1 LDVVNVAQEDKLSA
15 VLSEFAR
22 TLGTNFPIQGILD
35 HLVERIVEV
44 LPITAA
50 GVTLISEGMAP
61 RYVAAS
67 DESVL
72 RFEQLQIEIGQGP
85 CLLAFESGD
94 VVAAPDLREDDRFP
108 LFAPAA
114 VAAGLVAVFTFP
126 LRHGEGRLGAL
137 DLYRDAPGELAPH
150 DISSAQT
157 LADVAAAYLL
167 NAQARDEARA
177 TSDYFRHTAL
187 HDVLTGLPN
196 RLLLKQR
203 VEHAAQRAQRSHTNA
218 AILFVDLDRFKHVN
232 DAHGHQVGDDLLLA
246 VAGRLAGLVRP
257 GDTLARFSGD
267 EFVFLCE
274 DLYDAADAES
284 LAARIDESF
293 TNPFVLNGI
302 ELAVTASVGMAFAGP
317 GQDITEQLL
326 VDADIAMYQ
335 AKRKGGAGHEVFD
348 LRESLRTTDRVSM
361 ERDLRMAFGQD
372 GLDVAYQPI
381 VRCTDGQITGV
392 EALLRWTHPDRG
404 RVPPL
409 SMVAVA
415 EQSGLISDIGT
426 WVLER
431 SCRDRVRWLSE
442 HPATDLDLAVN
453 VSARQLMSPDFCTTV
468 AGVLARTGLDATS
481 LILEMTENIFIED
494 SERALSVLSDLK
506 DLGIRL
512 ALDDFGTGYSSLS
525 YLLRLPID
533 IVKIDKGFIAGIGHA
548 PAGAAIVAAVT
559 NLAHGLGL
567 SVTAEG
573 VETQSQRDA
582 IVAMECEFSQGFFYA
597 RPMSASAISAYL
609 GGPGRDPLHLP
620 VPIGT
625 ASSMR
630 ARASAPDQGLR
641 SSA

>member
-1 LDVVNVAQEDKLSA
+1 VVVVTQDDKLSS

-22 TLGTNFPIQGILD
+22 TLGTNFPIQRILD
-35 HLVERIVEV
+35 HLVERIVDV
-44 LPITAA
+44 LPVTAA

-85 CLLAFESGD
+85 CLVAFESGE
-94 VVAAPDLREDDRFP
+94 VVTVADLRTDTRFP

-126 LRHGEGRLGAL
+126 LRHGDGRLGAL
-137 DLYRDAPGELAPH
+137 DLYRDAAGELDPH
-150 DISSAQT
+150 DMSSAQT
-157 LADVAAAYLL
+157 LADVPAAYLL

-203 VEHAAQRAQRSHTNA
+203 VEHAAMRARRSHTNA

-246 VAGRLAGLVRP
+246 ASGRLAGLVRP

-284 LAARIDESF
+284 LASRIDESF
-293 TNPFVLNGI
+293 RDPFVLSGI

-335 AKRKGGAGHEVFD
+335 AKRKGGAGHQVFD
-348 LRESLRTTDRVSM
+348 LRESLRTADRISM
-361 ERDLRMAFGQD
+361 EKDLRSAYLTE

-381 VRCTDGQITGV
+381 VRCGDGQIAGV

-415 EQSGLISDIGT
+415 EQSGLISEIGG
-426 WVLER
+426 WILER
-431 SCRDRVRWLSE
+431 SCRDRARWLQD
-442 HPATDLDLAVN
+442 HPAAELDLAVN
-453 VSARQLMSPDFCTTV
+453 VSARQLMSPAFCTDV
-468 AGVLARTGLDATS
+468 ESVLDRTGMDPNA

-494 SERALSVLSDLK
+494 SERAMGVLGDLK
-506 DLGIRL
+506 DQGIRL

-582 IVAMECEFSQGFFYA
+582 IIAMECEFSQGFFYA
-597 RPMSASAISAYL
+597 RPMSASAISAHL
-609 GGPGRDPLHLP
+609 GGPGEDPIHLP
-620 VPIGT
+620 APRDITT
-625 ASSMR
+625 ARRGRQSS
-630 ARASAPDQGLR
+630 ASQQMR